1 MKKTFTIKRET
12 EKKLNLQNSKVSW
25 RKIETID
32 KKIYCLQ
39 LTRLGQRKRLSSI
52 RSQQSFKDEV
62 KLNPIEIKNE
72 NDKIQ
77 NIFEKFKKN
86 SVEFNLEGLLLSSL
100 VKNDAQKIFLTT
112 SGLFAAKY
120 SLINRILYE
129 TIGVINLNEIKK
141 LDSDKKIINMGKC

>member
-62 KLNPIEIKNE
+62 KINSIETKNE

-77 NIFEKFKKN
+77 NIFEKFKN
-86 SVEFNLEGLLLSSL
+86 SVEFNVERFVV
-100 VKNDAQKIFLTT
+100 VKF
-112 SGLFAAKY
+112 G
-120 SLINRILYE
+120 
-129 TIGVINLNEIKK
+129 
-141 LDSDKKIINMGKC
+141 